1 MAVDVEIPE
10 MGESITEAVLIEWLK
25 GEGEYVERDEP
36 ICVLETDKANVDLP
50 APAAGV
56 LRHLQEVDAELGVGD
71 VIARIEEGEAGV
83 VEGPEAAKTAAA
95 AEKPEALAEAAAAV
109 AAESEAPTGEAKVAP
124 AAPEEAGKESAE
136 DALSPAVR
144 RLVAEHGLDPAAIS
158 GTGKGGR
165 LTKEDVLAYL
175 EAREQ
180 EVARKAEPPA
190 AAPQARAPK
199 AAEATPPVRTA
210 PAEPKAPTLQPAPA
224 PRITPR
230 APKSAPPSRAAASKP
245 GTVPEGDGQGI
256 RREPM
261 SRIRQR
267 IAQHLVSAQQNAAML
282 TTFNEVDMSRIM
294 ALRTQYKERFTEVHG
309 VSLGL
314 MSFFSRAVALALEE
328 FEVVNAWIKGDEV
341 EYHDYVNLG
350 IAVST
355 ERGLLV
361 PVLKNVGRMS
371 MAQIESEIKRLAAG
385 ARDNH
390 LGMDDL
396 TGGTFTITNGG
407 VFGSLLSTPI
417 LNAPQSG
424 ILGMHAIQ
432 QRPVAVD
439 GKVEI
444 RPMMYVA
451 LSYDHRLVDGQQS
464 VSFLVRVKQLVE
476 DPARLLL
483 EV

>member
-10 MGESITEAVLIEWLK
+10 MGESVTEAVLIEWLK
-25 GEGEYVERDEP
+25 DEGEYVERDEP

-56 LRHLQEVDAELGVGD
+56 LQRLKEVDAELEVGD
-71 VIARIEEGEAGV
+71 VIARLAAGEA
-83 VEGPEAAKTAAA
+83 AAGAAGGEDETAAA
-95 AEKPEALAEAAAAV
+95 DEPAE
-109 AAESEAPTGEAKVAP
+109 G
-124 AAPEEAGKESAE
+124 APEEAGEESGGAAE
-136 DALSPAVR
+136 VTSAVPEEPEKASADDALSPAVR
-144 RLVAEHGLDPAAIS
+144 RLVAEHGLDPASI
-158 GTGKGGR
+158 TGAGKEGR
-165 LTKEDVLAYL
+165 LTKEDVLAYVK
-175 EAREQ
+175 AREQ
-180 EVARKAEPPA
+180 EDAKKAEQPA
-190 AAPQARAPK
+190 AASKTEPRK
-199 AAEATPPVRTA
+199 AVEAT
-210 PAEPKAPTLQPAPA
+210 PAPA
-224 PRITPR
+224 PKAPASRPAPTPKLAPR
-230 APKSAPPSRAAASKP
+230 PPQPAKSAHSPAPRSAAAPK
-245 GTVPEGDGQGI
+245 GENQGI

-282 TTFNEVDMSRIM
+282 TTFNEVDMSGVM
-294 ALRTQYKERFTEVHG
+294 ALRAQYKERFTEIHG

-314 MSFFSRAVALALEE
+314 MSFFSRAVAMALGE
-328 FEVVNAWIKGDEV
+328 FEVVNAWITGDEV

-350 IAVST
+350 IAVGT
-355 ERGLLV
+355 QRGLVV
-361 PVLKNVGRMS
+361 PVLKNVEQMS
-371 MAQIESEIKRLAAG
+371 MARIESEIKRLALG
-385 ARDNH
+385 ARDNR
-390 LGMDDL
+390 LSMDDL
-396 TGGTFTITNGG
+396 IGGTFTITNGG
-407 VFGSLLSTPI
+407 IFGSLLSTPI

-464 VSFLVRVKQLVE
+464 VSCLVRIKQLVE